1 LKRSASGS
9 ATFEALEGE
18 RSRVIGSL
26 EFSTVTR
33 LLPQGTAAIDN
44 GQAAVIDLS
53 GVTGSDSSGLALLVE
68 WLSLAKDARRS
79 LRYENVPAQLQQ
91 LALLSEVDELLT
103 AGADRTTA
111 PTAGAEPPSA
121 ALAAA
126 AAEPSSAA
134 AAAPRSV

>member
-1 LKRSASGS
+1 LKRSANGS

-111 PTAGAEPPSA
+111 PTAGAEPAA

-126 AAEPSSAA
+126 AEPSTAA

>member
-1 LKRSASGS
+1 LKRSANGS
-9 ATFEALEGE
+9 AAFEALEGE

-33 LLPQGTAAIDN
+33 LLPPGTAAIDN

-111 PTAGAEPPSA
+111 PTAGAEPSA

-126 AAEPSSAA
+126 TEPS

>member
-1 LKRSASGS
+1 LKRSANGS

-103 AGADRTTA
+103 AGADQTTA
-111 PTAGAEPPSA
+111 PIAGAEPSA